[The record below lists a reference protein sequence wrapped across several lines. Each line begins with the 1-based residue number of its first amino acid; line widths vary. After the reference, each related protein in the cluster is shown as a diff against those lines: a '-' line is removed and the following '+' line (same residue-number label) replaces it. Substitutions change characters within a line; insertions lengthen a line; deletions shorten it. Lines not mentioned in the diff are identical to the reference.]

1 MEKINGIIVEIPIML
16 IKLYRLFISPILGS
30 NCRYIPSC
38 SEYAI
43 ESLRNHG
50 LLKGSY
56 MSLKRILSCRPG
68 GGHGYDPVPK
78 GKNKQ

>member
-38 SEYAI
+38 SEYSI

-50 LLKGSY
+50 LFKGSY
-56 MSLKRILSCRPG
+56 MSLKRILSFRPG

-78 GKNKQ
+78 GKNKR